1 MNAINYSTA
10 RKNLAS
16 TMEAVCQD
24 RDPVIITKN
33 NDCAVVMISLADYRS
48 MVETDY
54 LLRSPKNAE
63 RLMKAMEAANGGKGK
78 KVTVKQLEK
87 LIDEKSDVR
96 S

>member
-10 RKNLAS
+10 RKNLAG

-24 RDPVIITKN
+24 SDPVIITKN

-48 MVETDY
+48 IVETDY

-63 RLMKAMEAANGGKGK
+63 RLMAAMTSTGGTNGKIM
-78 KVTVKQLEK
+78 TVEELEQ
-87 LIDEKSDVR
+87 LIDEKSNVC